1 MSCVCRGGSPS
12 WIPQDQSSD
21 CGVLSP
27 SSLYELFLWGQ
38 FGVCWLDLLAIDLAS
53 RLWLCWWLGFK
64 LREKLSLWRLRWCA
78 YTFFKKKKHKK
89 YHTHKKALYR
99 EPLCCTRF
107 AKAHT
112 HKHKHSLGKPSVL
125 FKELYSIQG
134 TFSLPTSNHAG
145 VNPMWGT
152 WQAWMCH
159 IATLRIFF
167 VKKYM
172 YVKSCFNGLQCGHHI
187 LSPWNLCI
195 LK

>member
-107 AKAHT
+107 AKEHT
-112 HKHKHSLGKPSVL
+112 HTQTQTLFREALCSV
-125 FKELYSIQG
+125 QG
-134 TFSLPTSNHAG
+134 TIFYSRNFFPSYFKPRWSESHVRNLAG
-145 VNPMWGT
+145 LDVSYCNA
-152 WQAWMCH
+152 QN
-159 IATLRIFF
+159 IFC
-167 VKKYM
+167 KEI
-172 YVKSCFNGLQCGHHI
+172 YVCEVMF
-187 LSPWNLCI
+187 
-195 LK
+195 